1 MKKALYSTNAEYLI
15 LPKRLWRLVEIYW
28 KPVKTMLEYDPSK
41 VDDKRG
47 DVDRLYY
54 VNGHVSEKNFTW
66 TIYWDYETAEQI
78 RAEKTKTAIW
88 RVMQEKW
95 FKIMDFE
102 KKDARIKELEKENE
116 ELKSLPPVN
125 VETIN
130 FDDWDIYP
138 ADDPR
143 SKFYKE
149 KFDEKLN
156 ENLTGNKK
164 RWRSTRE
171 K

>member
-1 MKKALYSTNAEYLI
+1 
-15 LPKRLWRLVEIYW
+15 
-28 KPVKTMLEYDPSK
+28 MLEYDPSK

-125 VETIN
+125 IETIEN
-130 FDDWDIYP
+130 KIDFV
-138 ADDPR
+138 R
-143 SKFYKE
+143 
-149 KFDEKLN
+149 DEKLT
-156 ENLTGNKK
+156 ENKK

>member
-66 TIYWDYETAEQI
+66 TIYKNYKTEEQI
-78 RAEKTKTAIW
+78 KKEKTKTAIW
-88 RVMQEKW
+88 SIMQEKW

-143 SKFYKE
+143 SKFYKG
-149 KFDEKLN
+149 KFDKKLN